1 MVKPRWKTARRF
13 LETLNPE
20 VSYDPEIPLLG
31 SHLEEFII

>member
-1 MVKPRWKTARRF
+1 MEKPRGKTAWRF

-31 SHLEEFII
+31 LHLEEFII